1 MAGPAGRYFRQ
12 DAAAAAA
19 ADRQA
24 FVNILAQFSA
34 ELARN
39 GDDSRR

>member
-1 MAGPAGRYFRQ
+1 MAGLAGRYFRR
-12 DAAAAAA
+12 DAGAA
-19 ADRQA
+19 ADRQD

-34 ELARN
+34 ALARN